1 MEGGANSLLL
11 DAGPPEGRGYFYR
24 LTAAAVLALL
34 ACLAVVGVIP
44 RTLAALPWRWPYAT
58 GMALGLAWWLW
69 LSPSVLGL
77 GIVLGCVLA
86 AGRARMIAK
95 K

>member
-1 MEGGANSLLL
+1 VES
-11 DAGPPEGRGYFYR
+11 RGLFYR

-34 ACLAVVGVIP
+34 AGLAVAGAIP
-44 RTLAALPWRWPYAT
+44 GKLTATLRRWPHVT
-58 GMALGLAWWLW
+58 GVALGLAWWLW
-69 LSPSVLGL
+69 LSPSFLGL